1 LLSPYN
7 NSQHSDDNLTD
18 VEDYYAY
25 DYEITSTTT
34 PMTKI
39 DGMTTTATVMNSLQ
53 KATMNGD
60 DT

>member
-1 LLSPYN
+1 M
-7 NSQHSDDNLTD
+7 TD